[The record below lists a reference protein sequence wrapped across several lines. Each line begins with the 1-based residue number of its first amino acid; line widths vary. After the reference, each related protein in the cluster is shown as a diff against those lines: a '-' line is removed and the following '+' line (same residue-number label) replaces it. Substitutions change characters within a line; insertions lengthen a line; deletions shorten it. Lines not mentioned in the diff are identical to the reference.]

1 MRPATLPNTPR
12 FQKTIVHKCLNV
24 QNQAQGDT
32 NVAVATTSY
41 RVSSTSDATG
51 ARRSEAFWERLSK
64 PKHVTGLCLNGPN
77 LYFFK
82 LKQQLLHKFF
92 RNRQF

>member
-24 QNQAQGDT
+24 LNQAQGDT

-64 PKHVTGLCLNGPN
+64 PKHVTGVCW
-77 LYFFK
+77 FV
-82 LKQQLLHKFF
+82 LKWP
-92 RNRQF
+92 